1 MKQKQLIPEQE
12 LCNFPFLYRF
22 LTVPEDLGDAP
33 TVEPTPHVAGRI
45 PAIQNDNARLETFYK
60 CISRF

>member
-1 MKQKQLIPEQE
+1 MKKNRLIPEQE
-12 LCNFPFLYRF
+12 LHNFPFLYSF

-33 TVEPTPHVAGRI
+33 SVKMIPHVAGRI
-45 PAIQNDNARLETFYK
+45 PAIQNNNALLETFYK